1 MRTLTHLE
9 DEWLRRLGERL
20 RRWRLQRDE
29 TQTVAAKR
37 LGVSLSTWRR
47 MEGGSPAIPIT
58 AWLRAIEFYGG
69 GLEQLEPLLRER
81 GSGFEAVERDRRRRR
96 RATSPRRRPARSAR
110 GRAPGEQP

>member
-1 MRTLTHLE
+1 MRTLVNVE
-9 DEWLRRLGERL
+9 EVWLQRLGERL
-20 RRWRLQRDE
+20 RQWRLQRDE
-29 TQTVAAKR
+29 TQAFAAKR

-81 GSGFEAVERDRRRRR
+81 GSRFEAVELERHQRR
-96 RATSPRRRPARSAR
+96 RATSSRRRPASAA
-110 GRAPGEQP
+110 GDELSGDDE